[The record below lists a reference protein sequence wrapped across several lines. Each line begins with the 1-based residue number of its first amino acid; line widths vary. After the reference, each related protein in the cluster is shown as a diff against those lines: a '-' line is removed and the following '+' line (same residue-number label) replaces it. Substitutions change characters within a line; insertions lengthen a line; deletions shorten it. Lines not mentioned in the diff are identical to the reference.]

1 MVGQSER
8 EQQNVAGVAE
18 IHFLILVVLG
28 HCLGLCVIIL

>member
-8 EQQNVAGVAE
+8 EQQNEAGVAE